1 MNPFRKALTA
11 LLSPNTEPIKTM
23 TKKRPTGSLDVTTP
37 EDRVKMEMKTLV
49 DAAEAAVWPSH
60 PDRRDLIAI
69 YTRAEKD
76 AHVIS
81 QFEIAKSKLVGE
93 PFIVNRNGVD
103 DENLTASF
111 KKPWFEE
118 FLKICFDA
126 EMWGYT
132 LCEFGQVKNGDWSE
146 VIVFPRRHVEP
157 FSRNI
162 LLRPGNITGVPYGD
176 KPEALF
182 LLEIGKP
189 RDLGRLEVISRE
201 VIWKNFSR
209 TDWSQASEKFGMPLL
224 YVKTSSD
231 DTKELDRI
239 EDMCKNFSRNGY
251 VIVSTDDE
259 VSLLETSKTD
269 IFKIYEMN
277 ARFCD
282 EQISKCTNG
291 QTSSSDQKAYVGA
304 AQVHENIQDDFHSA
318 RLRHASNIINYTLFP
333 FLEYHG
339 RDLTNCTFRF
349 PSLDVIAAVDQSNE
363 PDPNSDPNIDPQSLR
378 GGTTKQPLPG
388 TAGSKA
394 KGTTKQPLGSGRTD
408 LKKKSSPL
416 IFPSWVIAMP
426 GE

>member
-1 MNPFRKALTA
+1 MNPFRKALVA
-11 LLSPNTEPIKTM
+11 LLTPDVAPVETK
-23 TKKRPTGSLDVTTP
+23 TKKRPTGSLDTSTP
-37 EDRVKMEMKTLV
+37 EDRVKMEMKVLV
-49 DAAEAAVWPSH
+49 DALEMAVWPSR

-69 YTRAEKD
+69 YSKAEKD

-81 QFEIAKSKLVGE
+81 QFEICKSKLIGE
-93 PFIVNRNGVD
+93 SFIVTKNGVE
-103 DENLTASF
+103 DENLTAML

-118 FLKICFDA
+118 FEKICFEA

-146 VIVFPRRHVEP
+146 VTVFPRRHVEP

-162 LLRPGNITGVPYGD
+162 LLRPGNIIGIPYGD

-189 RDLGRLEVISRE
+189 KDIGRLEVISRE

-224 YVKTSSD
+224 YVKTSTD
-231 DTKELDRI
+231 DLKELDRM
-239 EDMCKNFSRNGY
+239 EAMCQNFSRNGY
-251 VIVSTDDE
+251 VIVNTDDD
-259 VSLLETSKTD
+259 VQILETAKSD

-304 AQVHENIQDDFHSA
+304 AQVHEHILDDFHSA
-318 RLRHASNIINYTLFP
+318 RLRHVSNIVNYTLFP
-333 FLEYHG
+333 FLQYHG
-339 RDLTNCTFRF
+339 RELTDCVFRF
-349 PSLDVIAAVDQSNE
+349 PALDVVSAADQNNE
-363 PDPNSDPNIDPQSLR
+363 PDPNADPNIDP
-378 GGTTKQPLPG
+378 
-388 TAGSKA
+388 TADPNNQNQ
-394 KGTTKQPLGSGRTD
+394 TGSGGPNQ
-408 LKKKSSPL
+408 KKKPAAAAL
-416 IFPSWVIAMP
+416 KYPSWVLRMP
-426 GE
+426 AE